1 MREAGRAG
9 AKSIPPPRHDAARV
23 DEGAAMMLFAYLLS
37 SGITSGAL
45 YALVAVGLVLCY
57 RTTGHINF
65 AHGELFMMG
74 GFFAFTLHVWW
85 GWPYVPA
92 LVVAVA
98 GGFLLGVLTDRTVY
112 RPLIKAPPLSMV
124 LATVGFSFLLKGIAR
139 FFWGGQ
145 GEVVPFPPLASPAP
159 LLIGGMPVFPQQLVV
174 LGGALLAMA
183 ILTVFFRM
191 TRAGKTMQAT
201 AENVRAAHLVGIRV
215 NRVYTLTWGTGAA
228 LAAVAAVLMAPLTLL
243 TPDVGFNLLLKAF
256 AATILGGLGSMPG
269 AIVGG
274 FLVGITESFAG
285 GYISAAFQDVSAFAI
300 IMIVLVIRPTGLFGE
315 QGAREV

>member
-1 MREAGRAG
+1 
-9 AKSIPPPRHDAARV
+9 
-23 DEGAAMMLFAYLLS
+23 MLFAYLLS
-37 SGITSGAL
+37 SGLTTGAL

-74 GFFAFTLHVWW
+74 GFFAFTLHVLY

-92 LVVAVA
+92 LFAAVA
-98 GGFLLGVLTDRTVY
+98 GGFVLGVLTDRAVY
-112 RPLIKAPPLSMV
+112 RPLITAPPLAMV

-139 FFWGGQ
+139 YFWGGQ

-159 LLIGGMPVFPQQLVV
+159 VMIANIPVFPQQLVV
-174 LGGALLAMA
+174 LGGAIVTMI

-201 AENVRAAHLVGIRV
+201 AENVHAARLVGVRV
-215 NRVYTLTWGTGAA
+215 NMVYTLTWGTGAA
-228 LAAVAAVLMAPLTLL
+228 LAAIAAVLMAPLTLL
-243 TPDVGFNLLLKAF
+243 TPDIGFNLLLKAF

-269 AIVGG
+269 AIIGG
-274 FLVGITESFAG
+274 FLVGMTESFAG
-285 GYISAAFQDVSAFAI
+285 GYVSSAFQDVSAFAI

-315 QGAREV
+315 RGTREV